1 MAEQKKLPSATKTF
15 KKNART
21 QVEQKLAQTLAYLLS
36 ELGEKKFK
44 RRMKDAAKL
53 IMQGISV
60 PKAKKAV
67 PVKTKIAATKAPSK
81 KAEKP
86 KAKKTPK
93 K

>member
-1 MAEQKKLPSATKTF
+1 MAESKKLPSATKTF

-21 QVEQKLAQTLAYLLS
+21 QVEQKLAQALAYLLN

-53 IMQGISV
+53 IMQGVSV
-60 PKAKKAV
+60 PKAKPATKA
-67 PVKTKIAATKAPSK
+67 KTKIAATKAPSK

-86 KAKKTPK
+86 KTKKASK